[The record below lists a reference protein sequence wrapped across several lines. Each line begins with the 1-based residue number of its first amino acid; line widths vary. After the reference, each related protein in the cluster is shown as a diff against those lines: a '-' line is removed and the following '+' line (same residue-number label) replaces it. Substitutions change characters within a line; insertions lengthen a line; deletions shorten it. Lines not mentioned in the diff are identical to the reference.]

1 MRRAAPVAGLLGVL
15 TVAQAAAVVSRLGDG
30 HHVSLRPDTERVVS
44 DELLSTGR
52 VVRATIHPER
62 FRPPAQALY
71 GEAGRDDP
79 LEGPMLAV
87 GSGFHDNV
95 PVFPTAKTPGFRTL
109 DLDGRTVAV
118 GRDRAWTWVTWDL
131 PDCTDECQGYTAGR
145 NLSEEEVLA
154 AARGATADRSAPRIA
169 DGALPAGVSLLLT
182 VPLHMDGLISAGD
195 QIVSWREEGGG
206 AVLAVARDPRVAV
219 AYRFWIDRG
228 PARIR
233 GQTGAAGSMARL
245 GEGGGGRLQGRA
257 WSEGGRALLLLT
269 SSRSGDQI
277 DRFVRG
283 LRTADAGEWDRLRS
297 RVLDIDSDTMIE
309 DCYTPGEPFTAVGRH
324 EGRFRWAVGF
334 RAGRQNQVATCEVIL
349 TPDRRSHSSGGGPR
363 PAPGAL
369 SVSTL
374 GIGGATDPIGLFVMG
389 GVPAGAT
396 AVRVHVADGHT
407 VDAELAGVGPSPG
420 ERYYAVFVEGDIRR
434 KPAVVALDRSGA
446 ELARVPGGAPT

>member
-1 MRRAAPVAGLLGVL
+1 MVAALLGVL
-15 TVAQAAAVVSRLGDG
+15 AVAQAAAVGSRLAEGDYVG
-30 HHVSLRPDTERVVS
+30 LRPDTERVVS
-44 DELLSTGR
+44 EELLSLGR

-62 FRPPAQALY
+62 FRPPTQALY

-79 LEGPMLAV
+79 LDGRMLAV

-109 DLDGRTVAV
+109 DLDGRKVAV

-145 NLSEEEVLA
+145 NLSEAELLA
-154 AARGATADRSAPRIA
+154 AARGATADRSEPAIA
-169 DGALPAGVSLLLT
+169 DGALPTGVSLLFRLR
-182 VPLHMDGLISAGD
+182 LDLDGLISPGD
-195 QIVSWREEGGG
+195 QFVSWRVGDGG
-206 AVLAVARDPRVAV
+206 AVLRVAKDARV
-219 AYRFWIDRG
+219 ATAFRFWVDGG
-228 PARIR
+228 PTRIR
-233 GQTGAAGSMARL
+233 GQAGSRGTVGRL
-245 GEGGGGRLQGRA
+245 GEGGGAHLQARA
-257 WSEGGRALLLLT
+257 WSEGGRALVVL
-269 SSRSGDQI
+269 SSRRSGEDD

-283 LRTADAGEWDRLRS
+283 LRSAGAGEWDRLRS
-297 RVLDIDSDTMIE
+297 RVLDIDSDTMIG

-369 SVSTL
+369 SVSTM
-374 GIGGATDPIGLFVMG
+374 GIGGATDPVGLFIMG
-389 GVPAGAT
+389 GAPAGTT
-396 AVRVHVADGHT
+396 AVRVHVADGRT

-434 KPAVVALDRSGA
+434 KPAVAALDRSGA
-446 ELARVPGGAPT
+446 ELARVAGGTPT